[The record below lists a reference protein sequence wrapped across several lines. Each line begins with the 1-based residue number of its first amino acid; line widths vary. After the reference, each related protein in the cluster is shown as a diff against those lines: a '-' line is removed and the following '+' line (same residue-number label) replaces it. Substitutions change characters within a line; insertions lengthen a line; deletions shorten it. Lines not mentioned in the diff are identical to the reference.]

1 MPVIDIAELMT
12 PLGPFERAPSIAVAV
27 SGGSDSL
34 GLGLLLA
41 EWVQARDGRLIVLTI
56 DHGLRP
62 EAAAECARVAEIFAA
77 IPGCS
82 AHILHWHGDKPAHGL
97 QAAARAARYALLAE
111 WCRSRGVLHLAVGHT
126 ADDQAET
133 VAMRQAHGSG
143 PAGLA
148 GMAALRPE
156 QGVRLLRPLLSVPRG
171 AIRDW
176 LRARRR
182 DWIDDPS
189 NELTKFERVRV
200 RQGLNAEEARG
211 LLEQAR
217 QRGEERDR
225 LERSAAAL
233 LAEAAQLH
241 DGGYVSLDLE
251 PFLAARHDVQATALR
266 QVMLSVSGADYAPDL
281 AEILSTAV
289 TGAVAPRTLGGC
301 LFQTLQGRLCVFREA
316 AAIAAPVQVSPG
328 WAGLWDNRF
337 GLRVAGGLSPAE
349 EWRIGPLGE
358 VGLRQAVD
366 RFGIRLKRHPMP
378 LPARLALPALWR
390 GGHEGELL
398 VSQPHLHLGEGL
410 AAWAAP
416 RHTVTT
422 CGFTVAA
429 GRPHTI
435 YSSVPS

>member
-1 MPVIDIAELMT
+1 MNEIDIAALMT
-12 PLGPFERAPSIAVAV
+12 PLGPFERSPSIAVAV

-41 EWVQARDGRLIVLTI
+41 EWVRERDGRLSVLAV

-82 AHILHWHGDKPAHGL
+82 THILHWDGEKPAHGL
-97 QAAARAARYALLAE
+97 QAAARVARYALLAD
-111 WCRSRGVLHLAVGHT
+111 WCRAHGVLHLAVGHT

-143 PAGLA
+143 AHGLA

-156 QGVRLLRPLLSVPRG
+156 SGVRLLRPLLPVPRA

-176 LRARRR
+176 LRARGQS
-182 DWIDDPS
+182 WLDDPS

-200 RQGLNAEEARG
+200 RQHLTEAGAR
-211 LLEQAR
+211 LLLDQAR
-217 QRGEERDR
+217 QSGEQRGR

-233 LAEAAQLH
+233 LAEAGQLY
-241 DGGYVSLDLE
+241 DGGYVAIDLE
-251 PFLAARHDVQATALR
+251 AFLAAARDVRATALR
-266 QVMLSVSGADYAPDL
+266 QVTLSVSGADYAPDL
-281 AEILSTAV
+281 EDILSWVSTRAP
-289 TGAVAPRTLGGC
+289 GARTRGGC
-301 LFQTLQGRLCVFREA
+301 LFQTLRGRLCVFREA
-316 AAIAAPVQVSPG
+316 AAIAAPVRVAPG
-328 WAGLWDNRF
+328 WAGPWDCRF
-337 GLRVAGGLSPAE
+337 GLRVAGGGSTAE
-349 EWRIGPLGE
+349 GWAVGALGE
-358 VGLRQAVD
+358 AGLRQAVD

-378 LPARLALPALWR
+378 LPARLALPALW
-390 GGHEGELL
+390 HGEHL
-398 VSQPHLHLGEGL
+398 VSQPHLNVGEGL
-410 AAWAAP
+410 AAWPAP

>member
-1 MPVIDIAELMT
+1 MTEIDIAELMA

-41 EWVQARDGRLIVLTI
+41 EWVRQRDGRLSVLAV

-77 IPGCS
+77 IPSCS
-82 AHILHWHGDKPAHGL
+82 THILHWYGEKPAHGL
-97 QAAARAARYALLAE
+97 QAAARVARYALLAD
-111 WCRSRGVLHLAVGHT
+111 WCRAHGVLHLAVGHT

-133 VAMRQAHGSG
+133 VAMRQSHGSG
-143 PAGLA
+143 AHGLA

-156 QGVRLLRPLLSVPRG
+156 SGVRLLRPLLPVPRA

-176 LRARRR
+176 LRACGQS
-182 DWIDDPS
+182 WLDDPS

-200 RQGLNAEEARG
+200 RQGLTEEGTRL
-211 LLEQAR
+211 LLEQAQQSGE
-217 QRGEERDR
+217 QRGR

-233 LAEAAQLH
+233 LSEAAQLY
-241 DGGYVSLDLE
+241 DGGYVAIDLE
-251 PFLAARHDVQATALR
+251 AFLATARDVRATALR
-266 QVMLSVSGADYAPDL
+266 QVTLSVSGADYASDL
-281 AEILSTAV
+281 EDIFSWVSRRTP
-289 TGAVAPRTLGGC
+289 GARTRGGC
-301 LFQTLQGRLCVFREA
+301 LFQTLRERLGVFREA
-316 AAIAAPVQVSPG
+316 AAIAAPVRVTPG
-328 WAGLWDNRF
+328 WAGPWDCRF
-337 GLRVAGGLSPAE
+337 GLRVAGGGSMAE
-349 EWRIGPLGE
+349 GWAIGALGE
-358 VGLRQAVD
+358 AGLRQAVG

-378 LPARLALPALWR
+378 LPARLALPALW
-390 GGHEGELL
+390 HGEHL
-398 VSQPHLHLGEGL
+398 VSQPHLNVGEGL
-410 AAWAAP
+410 AAWPAP